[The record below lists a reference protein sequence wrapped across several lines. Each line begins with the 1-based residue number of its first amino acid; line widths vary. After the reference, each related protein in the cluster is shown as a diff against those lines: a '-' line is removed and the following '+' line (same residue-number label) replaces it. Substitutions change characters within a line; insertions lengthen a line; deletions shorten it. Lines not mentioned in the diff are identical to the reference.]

1 MKNKYNV
8 FCEVKIVNIIL
19 IILGIGLCIISLFVD
34 KKLDHSS
41 LIITLLL
48 VAMFVKNLKKYLNL
62 KKYGKL
68 LKNVKFK
75 ITNRNEI
82 TLYVNNKT
90 IKGNLTFK
98 TKVKEGLTDVIIN
111 KNDPNEFFAFG
122 PIN

>member
-34 KKLDHSS
+34 KKLDYSS

-98 TKVKEGLTDVIIN
+98 AKVKEGLTDVIIN

>member
-8 FCEVKIVNIIL
+8 FCEVKIANIIL
-19 IILGIGLCIISLFVD
+19 IILGIGLCIVSLFTDD
-34 KKLDHSS
+34 KFNYSS
-41 LIITLLL
+41 LMITLLL

-62 KKYGKL
+62 KKHGKL
-68 LKNVKFK
+68 LKNIKFK

-98 TKVKEGLTDVIIN
+98 TKIKEGLTDVIIN